1 MKQLVKIARSV
12 TVQNSVEVELDIP
25 QESMFYKETDWNYG
39 RVECIFAIIP
49 KIYKLQAFKDLPV
62 QKFFRLI
69 KVELYEQQFEDLS
82 LGDFWTV
89 DFAKYHSLKKI
100 ALDIFENKS
109 EFEPISKEEW
119 IELRNEFL
127 NIDRFLTIT

>member
-12 TVQNSVEVELDIP
+12 TIQNKVEVELDIP
-25 QESMFYKETDWNYG
+25 QESMFYKRMEDWG
-39 RVECIFAIIP
+39 IESIFAIIP
-49 KIYKLQAFKDLPV
+49 KVYKLQAFKDLPV

-89 DFAKYHSLKKI
+89 DFAKYNPLRAI
-100 ALDIFENKS
+100 ALDIFEDIS

-119 IELRNEFL
+119 IEQRNEFL
-127 NIDRFLTIT
+127 NIDKFLTIT